1 MVSIKLVN
9 VKLKMYSIYRPP
21 KYEIKE
27 FMVVLHELLLSQ
39 SDTAIIVGDMNVDI
53 LDRNSGITSSY
64 MNMITMAGFR
74 ICNGS
79 SKQDGTRNNKT
90 LLDHVLV
97 NKKVNCEVSPI
108 MYKLSDHLPLG
119 IDVYEN
125 IKLFKPKTIKY
136 VNIVNPDRYK
146 DSFSNLGNRI
156 EDTLIK
162 SIEFRSEGNDWVP
175 T

>member
-1 MVSIKLVN
+1 
-9 VKLKMYSIYRPP
+9 
-21 KYEIKE
+21 
-27 FMVVLHELLLSQ
+27 
-39 SDTAIIVGDMNVDI
+39 
-53 LDRNSGITSSY
+53 
-64 MNMITMAGFR
+64 MNMITMAGFP

-79 SKQDGTRNNKT
+79 SKQDGIRISNNKT
-90 LLDHVLV
+90 SLLDHVLV

-146 DSFSNLGNRI
+146 DSFSNLGNRMDDF
-156 EDTLIK
+156 DTLIK
-162 SIEFRSEGNDWVP
+162 NIQNAKNGASYKIRIKQGEGNDWV
-175 T
+175 TTEFMNLIKERDKFYKVCQENKRNKHRY